1 MSGDDDD
8 FSLDD
13 ILSAT
18 AVKDAAEAVNEA
30 VERANA
36 RAERARELDSP
47 PPPETDEDGVERQ
60 RKRYAADPRDNI
72 MGLKVG
78 DAIVFSDSGEELDG
92 RWIVAKV
99 EGSVDEPASRALV
112 ASRDGKTGPFARI
125 PEDVLRE
132 ELGLGRLKL
141 G

>member
-1 MSGDDDD
+1 MSGDDE

-18 AVKDAAEAVNEA
+18 ALKDAAEAVEEA
-30 VERANA
+30 GARADERAA
-36 RAERARELDSP
+36 RARELDSP
-47 PPPETDEDGVERQ
+47 PPAEGDDGIERQ

-78 DAIVFSDSGEELDG
+78 DAIVFVDSGEDLDG
-92 RWIVAKV
+92 RWVVAKV
-99 EGSVDEPASRALV
+99 EGDVDDPDSRALV
-112 ASRDGKTGPFARI
+112 ASRDGKSPPFARI